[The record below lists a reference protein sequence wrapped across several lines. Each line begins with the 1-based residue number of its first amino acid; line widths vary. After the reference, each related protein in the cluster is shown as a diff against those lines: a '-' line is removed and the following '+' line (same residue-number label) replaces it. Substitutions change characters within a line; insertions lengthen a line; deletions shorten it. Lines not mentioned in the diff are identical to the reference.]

1 MPTSS
6 NAQAG
11 PSKSSESRPP
21 ARPDVVKDSFEMPHE
36 TTQDDEEYGSDED
49 INPSAAGGHASSSNL
64 DVVNRADPSEQEKR
78 TVSPVKG
85 SPAPNTTRPLGKRK
99 GRSDESQ
106 SDFPTPTPNA
116 PTQDTQNSPA
126 KLRSKTADVGPAS
139 SPVKP
144 AGPSQSSQKTKKEK
158 EREEE
163 EAWEKRREE
172 MKRKMQTGTAGG
184 TKLGRRRLAR

>member
-1 MPTSS
+1 M
-6 NAQAG
+6 
-11 PSKSSESRPP
+11 
-21 ARPDVVKDSFEMPHE
+21 KDSFEMPHE

-64 DVVNRADPSEQEKR
+64 DVLHKADPSEREKR
-78 TVSPVKG
+78 SVSPVKG
-85 SPAPNTTRPLGKRK
+85 SPAPKTTEPLGKRK

-106 SDFPTPTPNA
+106 GDFPTPTPKN
-116 PTQDTQNSPA
+116 TQNSPA
-126 KLRSKTADVGPAS
+126 EPRSKTADIVPAS